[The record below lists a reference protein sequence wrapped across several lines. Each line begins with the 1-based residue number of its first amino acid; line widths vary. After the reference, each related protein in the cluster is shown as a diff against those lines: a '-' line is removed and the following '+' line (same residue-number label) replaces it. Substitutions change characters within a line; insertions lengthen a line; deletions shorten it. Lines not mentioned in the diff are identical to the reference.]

1 MLKSHEISHGYDF
14 PRYWD
19 HSTVNIFQS
28 DHHFLVYQAP
38 LESPCS
44 WFQVT
49 GIPPA
54 WTRVLLKKR
63 IVLFPRSPPHLHFQK
78 LQGPQIVC
86 CYWCFYWDVYL
97 LLSTNPCGLE
107 MPIPSSFY
115 TSNEIL
121 KWKKSVLLGPL
132 QKWTAICESRNFYHL
147 F

>member
-78 LQGPQIVC
+78 LQGPQIFVLIC
-86 CYWCFYWDVYL
+86 VFTEMFISFCQQILV
-97 LLSTNPCGLE
+97 GLKCQSLVHF
-107 MPIPSSFY
+107 ILQTRS
-115 TSNEIL
+115 SNERNLYCLVLSKSELLFARAGIL
-121 KWKKSVLLGPL
+121 V
-132 QKWTAICESRNFYHL
+132 IC
-147 F
+147 